1 MATRRT
7 LKGEKVT
14 EKEDIAAIVP
24 DTNPNGA
31 NPKNDSG
38 GPAVPGSVIAKLL
51 LFTLAMVVAP
61 LGSYFLT
68 VNAVFSGNTT
78 FAGATAAV
86 VANVVLIT
94 YVLVA
99 MAEDTREQEEAKKSQ

>member
-7 LKGEKVT
+7 LKGEKAT
-14 EKEDIAAIVP
+14 GEEGMAAIVP
-24 DTNPNGA
+24 GTGA
-31 NPKNDSG
+31 KNDCG
-38 GPAVPGSVIAKLL
+38 GPAVPGSIITKLL

-61 LGSYFLT
+61 LGSYFVT
-68 VNAVFSGNTT
+68 VNTVFSGNTT

-86 VANVVLIT
+86 VANLVLIT

-99 MAEDTREQEEAKKSQ
+99 IAEDTRGQEEVKKSQ

>member
-7 LKGEKVT
+7 SKGEKTT
-14 EKEDIAAIVP
+14 EKEEIAAIVP
-24 DTNPNGA
+24 AVSPKKDT
-31 NPKNDSG
+31 K

-61 LGSYFLT
+61 LASYFLT
-68 VNAVFSGNTT
+68 VKTVFSGNTT

-94 YVLVA
+94 YILVA

>member
-7 LKGEKVT
+7 SKGEKIT
-14 EKEDIAAIVP
+14 EKEEETAAIVP
-24 DTNPNGA
+24 VVS
-31 NPKNDSG
+31 PKNDTK

-68 VNAVFSGNTT
+68 VNTVFSGNTT

-99 MAEDTREQEEAKKSQ
+99 MAEDTKEQGEAKKSQ

>member
-1 MATRRT
+1 MRRKT
-7 LKGEKVT
+7 WLIEHR
-14 EKEDIAAIVP
+14 
-24 DTNPNGA
+24 
-31 NPKNDSG
+31 
-38 GPAVPGSVIAKLL
+38 SVIAKLL

-68 VNAVFSGNTT
+68 VDTVFSGTSCLARKSPKTLLTRAGNTT

-99 MAEDTREQEEAKKSQ
+99 MAEDTREQGEAKKSQ